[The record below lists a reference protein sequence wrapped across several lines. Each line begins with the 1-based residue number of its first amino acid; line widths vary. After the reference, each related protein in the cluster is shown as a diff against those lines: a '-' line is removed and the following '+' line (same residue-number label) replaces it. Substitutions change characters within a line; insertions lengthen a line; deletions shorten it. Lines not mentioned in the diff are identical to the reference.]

1 MEITCLSFTET
12 FLTKYL
18 SILRYLVHSNDFNC
32 FCNLDQMNASSRVPL
47 NELFTQNKP
56 RQAKNR
62 MSLTKLHLSTVS
74 LYMLIWF
81 PRHTT
86 ENY

>member
-1 MEITCLSFTET
+1 MEITYLSFTET

-18 SILRYLVHSNDFNC
+18 SILRYLVHSNDFTC

-47 NELFTQNKP
+47 KELFTQNTP
-56 RQAKNR
+56 RQAKNG
-62 MSLTKLHLSTVS
+62 MSLTKLHLSTFI
-74 LYMLIWF
+74 YMLIWF

-86 ENY
+86 ENS